1 MRSIDLH
8 GVKHAD
14 VQRKLDSFFWEMM
27 QKNVTE
33 FRVIT
38 GFSDKMKSI
47 VKETCNEYGFKVE
60 EEFYNYGSL
69 IINS

>member
-1 MRSIDLH
+1 MESIDLH

-14 VQRKLDSFFWEMM
+14 VERLLDQFFWKMM
-27 QKNVTE
+27 QKNSKQ

-38 GFSDKMKSI
+38 GFSDTMKNI
-47 VKETCNEYGFKVE
+47 VRKTCDDYGFKVE
-60 EEFYNYGSL
+60 EEFHNYGSL

>member
-1 MRSIDLH
+1 MESIDLH

-14 VQRKLDSFFWEMM
+14 VQRLLDQFFWKMM
-27 QKNVTE
+27 QKNSKQ

-38 GFSDKMKSI
+38 GFSDTMKNI
-47 VKETCNEYGFKVE
+47 VRKTCDDYGFKVE